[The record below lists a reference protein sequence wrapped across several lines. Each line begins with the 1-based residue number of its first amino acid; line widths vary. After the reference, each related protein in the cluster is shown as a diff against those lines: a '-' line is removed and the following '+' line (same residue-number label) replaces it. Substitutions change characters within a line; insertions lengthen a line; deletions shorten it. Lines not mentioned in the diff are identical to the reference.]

1 MRKSSFFLIYLALNI
16 ILVFLIFTHAS
27 SEREAALEF
36 LGEKTELVRRLQLTD
51 LCLFTE
57 ASYTRHLSQSDFN
70 TPFQDSPM
78 SLEHFPSGSLV
89 APPRDGKR

>member
-1 MRKSSFFLIYLALNI
+1 MRKSNYFLLYVAINI
-16 ILVFLIFTHAS
+16 VLLFLIFTHAS
-27 SEREAALEF
+27 FKRKAALES
-36 LGEKTELVRRLQLTD
+36 LGEKTELVNQLQLTD

-78 SLEHFPSGSLV
+78 SLDHFPSGSLV
-89 APPRDGKR
+89 GPPRNGKR